1 MPAVDE
7 AAACGTDTHDTAP
20 HPRRATLLFAI
31 AIAAAGLA
39 GYVAYVVATAIEAL
53 RHAFPPQ

>member
-31 AIAAAGLA
+31 AAAGLA

-53 RHAFPPQ
+53 RHAFPPR